1 MPLELVR
8 LNLLDLNGNYAVLS
22 SAFEELNVCTVG
34 GGLNVLFLG
43 TSVEEEVNN
52 GLYTLLGELLIAL
65 CRTGLLVCVT
75 IDCELGVGVDN
86 RVGEVLEVS
95 FLTL

>member
-1 MPLELVR
+1 MCGQVSCTKPCGSHSAGNLISIEFSDAKITKKKHPPGRGMPLELVR
-8 LNLLDLNGNYAVLS
+8 LNLLNLNGNYAVLS

-52 GLYTLLGELLIAL
+52 GLYTLL
-65 CRTGLLVCVT
+65 
-75 IDCELGVGVDN
+75 
-86 RVGEVLEVS
+86 
-95 FLTL
+95 